1 MAKKIEKADPNGL
14 SVILYYMIGGTEL
27 EEISDE
33 GWDAYRDALALLATD
48 FTVTEEEKM
57 FKRLLSAGW
66 SSKDGLKVNNW
77 QEFAPSGFAL
87 QNG

>member
-1 MAKKIEKADPNGL
+1 
-14 SVILYYMIGGTEL
+14 
-27 EEISDE
+27 
-33 GWDAYRDALALLATD
+33 
-48 FTVTEEEKM
+48 M